1 MILNRLK
8 KRMTKVRILFMIKLT
23 MGYFN
28 VTSRHR
34 MTNTGN
40 KKTTVKTVVLCYF

>member
-1 MILNRLK
+1 MNLNRLK
-8 KRMTKVRILFMIKLT
+8 KRMTKVRFLFMIKLT

-34 MTNTGN
+34 MTLSHPMSKFIIGSS
-40 KKTTVKTVVLCYF
+40 F